1 MTDIEDFAA
10 GDDHEFDK
18 INDEGHAKWCDKWLN
33 PVFDCSCP
41 VRWRDMPDP
50 HEGRA
55 MDAFMDILDGSDL
68 NDLAKVWPDRFE
80 NVTDEYADWDDDNP
94 PRTPKGAKS
103 KMGRDGDSAKLIAKI
118 IGKGEEYDND
128 LPKER

>member
-50 HEGRA
+50 HEDRQW
-55 MDAFMDILDGSDL
+55 DAFFEQYEESE
-68 NDLAKVWPDRFE
+68 AKYLGNPDE
-80 NVTDEYADWDDDNP
+80 KTGIYADWEDENP
-94 PRTPKGAKS
+94 ARTPKDAKS
-103 KMGRDGDSAKLIAKI
+103 KMGRDGDSVKLLSKI
-118 IGKGEEYDND
+118 IGRGGK
-128 LPKER
+128 KK

>member
-33 PVFDCSCP
+33 PVLDCSCP

-50 HEGRA
+50 HEDRT
-55 MDAFMDILDGSDL
+55 MDAWMDRIQEEDD
-68 NDLAKVWPDRFE
+68 
-80 NVTDEYADWDDDNP
+80 YADAWEDDNP
-94 PRTPKGAKS
+94 PRTPKDAKP
-103 KMGRDGDSAKLIAKI
+103 KMGRDGDSVKLLSKI
-118 IGKGEEYDND
+118 IGRVGK
-128 LPKER
+128 KK

>member
-50 HEGRA
+50 HEDRRW
-55 MDAFMDILDGSDL
+55 DAFMDKY
-68 NDLAKVWPDRFE
+68 NDWE
-80 NVTDEYADWDDDNP
+80 DDNP
-94 PRTPKGAKS
+94 VRTPKGAKS
-103 KMGRDGDSAKLIAKI
+103 KMGRDGDSVKLIAKI
-118 IGKGEEYDND
+118 IGKGG
-128 LPKER
+128 KKK